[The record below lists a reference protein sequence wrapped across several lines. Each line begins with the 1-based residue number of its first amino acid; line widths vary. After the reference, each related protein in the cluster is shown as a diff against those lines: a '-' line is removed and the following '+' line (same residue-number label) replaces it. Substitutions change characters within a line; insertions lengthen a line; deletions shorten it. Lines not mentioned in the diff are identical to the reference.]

1 MADRSINELT
11 QATELLDQGLTV
23 VYQNNETKSIAGS
36 ALKAYAQNAI
46 AADVS
51 AVSTNTALCASYSSV
66 ASNAK
71 DDAVSA
77 KIAAQAAQSAIENMT
92 VTAQNGATAG
102 VVKTTTSGVVN
113 LAFTLPAGAMGTITS
128 IVKTGSSTV
137 DGRIVDTYTV
147 TCSDGSQ
154 FTFTITNG
162 KDGLGTGDMEKSD
175 YDPNST
181 VLTAGGIVA
190 YISSQ
195 LASYVPT
202 SRTVNNKPLTGDITL
217 SSSDISGVV
226 PTNRTINGLALTSDL
241 TLSAS
246 YSVSVPQAGWA
257 ASSGYQQ
264 QTVTVTGLKSSYSV
278 NPVVDVQLSGN
289 SATDDQAAVEAF
301 ALITVISTGTNSLT
315 LKCAGDAPSIDLT
328 LIVNTWE

>member
-23 VYQNNETKSIAGS
+23 VYQNNETKSIAGA

-51 AVSTNTALCASYSSV
+51 AVSSNTALCASYTST
-66 ASNAK
+66 ASDAK

-102 VVKTTTSGVVN
+102 VVKTTTSGIVN

-128 IVKTGSSTV
+128 ITKTGSTTI
-137 DGRIVDTYTV
+137 DGHVVDTYTV

-162 KDGLGTGDMEKSD
+162 KDGLGTGDMEQSD
-175 YDPNST
+175 YDPNGT
-181 VLTAGGIVA
+181 VKSAGGIV
-190 YISSQ
+190 
-195 LASYVPT
+195 SYVSANYVPQT
-202 SRTVNNKPLTGDITL
+202 RTVNGKALTSNITL

-226 PTNRTINGLALTSDL
+226 PTNRTINGVALTADV
-241 TLSAS
+241 TLSTS
-246 YSVSVPQAGWA
+246 YSVSVPQAGWS
-257 ASSGYQQ
+257 ASNGYQV
-264 QTVTVTGLKSSYSV
+264 QTVSVSGLKSSYSV
-278 NPVVDVQLSGN
+278 NPVVDVELSGT
-289 SATDDQAAVEAF
+289 SASDDLAAVEAF

-315 LKCAGDAPSIDLT
+315 LKCADSAPSIDLT